1 MNCIVID
8 DEPIARQG
16 MTNLISR
23 APQLHLKGIFRNA
36 GEAALFLAANQVD
49 LLFLDIQ
56 MPGVNGLHFA
66 RSLPLGTM
74 VIFTTAHTT
83 HALESY
89 EVNAVDYLTKP
100 INEHR
105 FFQAVEK
112 AARLYQL
119 SSGKQENENEA
130 AQEQKG
136 MIIRADRKFHNVLY
150 QDILFVEGLKDYVI
164 IHLQQGK
171 KLITA
176 MNVKTIHSKLPDS
189 LFRRISKS
197 FIINKRHVT
206 SMDNRNVYIN
216 EHALPVGEI
225 YRDEFKKDCLN
236 DPLFSAIKS

>member
-23 APQLHLKGIFRNA
+23 APQLQLTGIFRNA
-36 GEAALFLAANQVD
+36 GEAAAFLSGNQVD

-66 RSLPLGTM
+66 RSLPSGTM
-74 VIFTTAHTT
+74 VIFTTAHTK

-100 INEHR
+100 INEDR

-112 AARLYQL
+112 AARLHQL
-119 SSGKQENENEA
+119 SPEKNHADNLTAHEP
-130 AQEQKG
+130 KG
-136 MIIRADRKFHNVLY
+136 IIIRADRKFHNVLY
-150 QDILFVEGLKDYVI
+150 QDILYVEGMKDYVI
-164 IHLQQGK
+164 IHLQQRK

-176 MNVKTIHSKLPDS
+176 MNLKTIHGKLPEA

-206 SMDNRNVYIN
+206 SMDNRTVYIQ
-216 EHALPVGEI
+216 EHSLPVGEI
-225 YRDEFKKDCLN
+225 YREEFRKDCLN
-236 DPLFSAIKS
+236 DPFFSAL